1 MLTQKDTLYRVAIDD
16 SLDLDMRYAAARK
29 MQEIRRQRL
38 QKQPVISPDILRIL
52 YQVRILKVRK
62 HGTRSDT

>member
-1 MLTQKDTLYRVAIDD
+1 MLIQKETLYRVAIDD

-29 MQEIRRQRL
+29 MQEIRRR
-38 QKQPVISPDILRIL
+38 KQPVISPEILRIL
-52 YQVRILKVRK
+52 YRVRMVRK